1 MKIALIGGSGLIG
14 RALTHELVENEHEIT
29 ILTRRPVT
37 ASRVGNIQWR
47 QWDGKDPAELSQL
60 IDGQEGIINL
70 AGESIGKGHWTEKR
84 KAQLLQ
90 SRLEP
95 TRAIVTALKSCSLAP
110 SLLVQASAVGY
121 YGSGD
126 LIYDES
132 APCGGDF
139 LAGLAL
145 KWENASKPV
154 EALGL
159 RRVILRTGVVLS
171 RAGGVLTQLTL
182 PFKLFAG
189 GPLGTG
195 RQWIS
200 WIHIKDEVRA
210 IRFLLESAKASG
222 AYNLTAPE
230 AVTNAEM
237 GKMLAKYLRRPD
249 WLPLPAFAL
258 RIALGEMSTLVV
270 DGQKVVPTRLIE
282 AGFTFQY
289 PTLELA
295 MSNLL
300 S

>member
-1 MKIALIGGSGLIG
+1 MKIVLIGGSGLIG
-14 RALTHELVENEHEIT
+14 RALTRQLVENEHEIT

-47 QWDGKDPAELSQL
+47 HWDGKDPAVLSQL
-60 IDGQEGIINL
+60 IDGQEGIVNL
-70 AGESIGKGHWTEKR
+70 AGESIGKGRWTEKR

-95 TRAIVTALKSCSLAP
+95 TRAIVTALKSCSLVP

-121 YGSGD
+121 YGSGE
-126 LIYDES
+126 LPCDES
-132 APCGGDF
+132 SPCGGDF
-139 LAGLAL
+139 LARLAL
-145 KWENASKPV
+145 EWENASNPV

-159 RRVILRTGVVLS
+159 RRVVLRTGVVLS
-171 RAGGVLTQLTL
+171 RAGGVLEQLTL
-182 PFKLFAG
+182 PIKLFAG
-189 GPLGTG
+189 GPLGSG
-195 RQWIS
+195 RQWVS
-200 WIHIKDEVRA
+200 WIHLLDEVRA
-210 IRFLLESAKASG
+210 IRFLIEKGQTSG
-222 AYNLTAPE
+222 PYNLTAPE

-237 GKMLAKYLRRPD
+237 GRVIAKYLQRPY
-249 WLPLPAFAL
+249 WLPIPAFAL

-282 AGFTFQY
+282 AGFTFEY
-289 PTLELA
+289 PTLESV